1 MQLKKGTQVQVEF
14 TSLNSFAQ
22 GYATLEL
29 EGQTYNLVCP
39 DAYPGDRAM
48 VSITKIK
55 KNFLESQLLQILK
68 PSDLRVE
75 TRNNYFGISNAT
87 PLEALVYSE
96 QLKIKEK
103 EVQRILSNLDLLTS
117 CQLNPIAGMQDP
129 WYYRNKV
136 EYSFGYTAEFKPALG
151 FHVKNRRFDIVDA
164 TSCHLFM
171 PQTSKWL
178 EYAKQILLQD
188 FSPYQYSC
196 NKGDL
201 RNLIFKKTL
210 DSSQLM
216 LILEISQNV
225 EPKLLVSALD
235 ELAQKIQQDFK
246 LPLCVYLIQTTVQKG
261 RCTTQDLYHLSGP
274 LALQETLTIQDQEFE
289 FEIFPNSFFQPN
301 PQQAQKILSLVQ
313 THAKKL
319 GAKVIYD
326 LFCGTGTL
334 GIVAAASGAK
344 LFGIDIVPASIELAI
359 KNAKQNGLKDYEFVA
374 DDIYKNLQQYS
385 WPEPDLILLDPPRK
399 GLGEKT
405 IDLIADTTAA
415 NIVYVSCNLKTFAQ
429 DAKYL
434 QAKGYTLK
442 ELTPVDQFPHTKHLE
457 IVSSFI
463 KNC

>member
-22 GYATLEL
+22 GYATLDI

-39 DAYPGDRAM
+39 DAYPGDLAL
-48 VSITKIK
+48 VNITKIK
-55 KNFLESQLLQILK
+55 KNFLESELVQILK
-68 PSDLRVE
+68 SSNLRVE

-87 PLEALVYSE
+87 PLEALIYSE
-96 QLKIKEK
+96 QLEIKEK
-103 EVQRILSNLDLLTS
+103 EVQRILSNLDLLAN
-117 CQLNPIAGMQDP
+117 CQLNPISGMQDP

-151 FHVKNRRFDIVDA
+151 FHVKHRRFDIVDA

-171 PQTSKWL
+171 PQTSTWL

-216 LILEISQNV
+216 LVLEISQNV
-225 EPKLLVSALD
+225 EAKLLVSALD

-246 LPLCVYLIQTTVQKG
+246 QPLSVYLVQTTVQKG

-301 PQQAQKILSLVQ
+301 PHQAQKILSLVQ
-313 THAKKL
+313 AHAQKL

-405 IDLIADTTAA
+405 IDLIADTAVA

-434 QAKGYTLK
+434 QTKGYTLK

-457 IVSSFI
+457 IVSCFI
-463 KNC
+463 KNN